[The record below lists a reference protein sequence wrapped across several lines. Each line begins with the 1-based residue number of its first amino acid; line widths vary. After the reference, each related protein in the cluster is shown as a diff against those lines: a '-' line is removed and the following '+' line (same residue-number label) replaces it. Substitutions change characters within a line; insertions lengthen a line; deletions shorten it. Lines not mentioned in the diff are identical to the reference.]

1 VAHCTSH
8 YVGYLP
14 IREAFPRGGHEV
26 ETKFWSKLVP
36 EALDM
41 AVEAVAA
48 LLHEVFAG

>member
-1 VAHCTSH
+1 MCRSDLCGPLRDL
-8 YVGYLP
+8 YVGYLST
-14 IREAFPRGGHEV
+14 REV

-41 AVEAVAA
+41 AVEATTA